1 MYTAVLERT
10 REIGVM
16 KAVGARNSQIM
27 LVFLLESGL
36 MGLVGGVM
44 GTGIGALLNVAAVF
58 AAKKALG
65 TGVLEYGISWW
76 LVLGALGFSF
86 LVGSLAG
93 LLPARSAAR
102 LDPVEALR
110 YE

>member
-1 MYTAVLERT
+1 
-10 REIGVM
+10 
-16 KAVGARNSQIM
+16 M

-36 MGLVGGVM
+36 MGLMGGAL
-44 GTGIGALLNVAAVF
+44 GTGIGALLNFAAVAA
-58 AAKKALG
+58 AKAALG
-65 TGVLEYGISWW
+65 ARVLEYGISWW

-93 LLPARSAAR
+93 LLPARAAAK